1 MIHET
6 ANIYESAIIGEGTKI
21 GAFAEI
27 GNKVKIGKNCSIGYG
42 VFIPE
47 NVIIEDNVFIGPHT
61 VFTNDKNPPSNGKWR
76 EEPPTIV
83 KEGATIGA
91 NSTILPNIT
100 LGNNCKIGAG
110 SVVTKNIPNN
120 EIWMGVPAKINLYTI
135 DKNRE

>member
-47 NVIIEDNVFIGPHT
+47 NVIIEDNVFIGPGA
-61 VFTNDKNPPSNGKWR
+61 VFTNDKYAPSKGKWR
-76 EEPPTIV
+76 LEPPTIV
-83 KEGATIGA
+83 HASIGA
-91 NSTILPNIT
+91 NSTILPNLTI
-100 LGNNCKIGAG
+100 GKNAKVGAG
-110 SVVTKNIPNN
+110 SVVTKHIHESKVVVGN
-120 EIWMGVPAKINLYTI
+120 PA
-135 DKNRE
+135 REL